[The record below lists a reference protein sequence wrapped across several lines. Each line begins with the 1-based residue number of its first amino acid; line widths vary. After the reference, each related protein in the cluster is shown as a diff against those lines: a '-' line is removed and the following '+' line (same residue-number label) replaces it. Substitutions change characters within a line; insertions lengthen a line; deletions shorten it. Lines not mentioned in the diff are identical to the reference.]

1 MQRLADY
8 HFQQR
13 QHQSKSPI
21 RQHQRAAPH
30 AHTQMQ
36 KSILFLL
43 REIVTAQ
50 RLRIASTTIQRQ
62 FRLYMERRRRASVL
76 IIQLWFH
83 TYKAIA
89 RVKLK
94 KALRFLRRLAQ
105 RKLLRL
111 FTMWRTEVKLI
122 VFKKKNL
129 GPKKVYYWQWR
140 NYVDEILT
148 FKNKMK
154 LRWIQQL
161 CQPMMLGWREY
172 TLKCIRVRRFV
183 LKMIMSEKK
192 RCLDDMKFLVIA
204 TKRSTQIDN
213 WVRCMNARLLLRK
226 LKINALAKK
235 ITDNVICVGGIL
247 VTTELKRRG
256 AIAVQKIYRAY
267 DGRFYAKE
275 YREEVTKNFLKDDK
289 GWVRSMLKSGQ
300 MGARETLHIM
310 NENVLFRDGRTS
322 VKTSKSPRRSPQG
335 NGDGKSKGKG
345 GGEGED
351 KGGERKQQNFARDRF
366 AELDVHNVGHIP
378 LTAAAALFDRSGLHL
393 STTEKEMTGSMIA
406 DQNNRIQVQAFAAFM
421 NSGVVYE
428 SSTTPIEAHVSK
440 FGAAV
445 RGTQLHAIRMLRSVT
460 GESKKRR
467 EERMTL
473 KQGQICSQLDAWKKH
488 DLNQIYCLQC
498 RTHFCFA
505 SELVLD
511 HLKVAPSY
519 LRDQEFNPNK
529 IMKTFKFCC
538 PLVPEMNEMTRER
551 RLSCEFGNEIV
562 FEEVHKFGMEHSH
575 AHGRLNVGGLLG

>member
-13 QHQSKSPI
+13 ESPI
-21 RQHQRAAPH
+21 RQHQRQRAAPH

-62 FRLYMERRRRASVL
+62 FRLYMERRRRASAL

-105 RKLLRL
+105 RKVVRL

-122 VFKKKNL
+122 VFKKNNL
-129 GPKKVYYWQWR
+129 GPKKIYYWQWR

-161 CQPMMLGWREY
+161 CQPMMLEWREY
-172 TLKCIRVRRFV
+172 TSKCIRVRRFV

-192 RCLDDMKFLVIA
+192 RCLNDMKFLVVA

-213 WVRCMNARLLLRK
+213 WVRCMNARVLLRK

-235 ITDNVICVGGIL
+235 ITGNVICVGGML

-267 DGRFYAKE
+267 DGRLYAKE

-289 GWVRSMLKSGQ
+289 GWVRSMLRSGQ
-300 MGARETLHIM
+300 MGAWETLQIM
-310 NENVLFRDGRTS
+310 NEKVLFRDGRTS

-335 NGDGKSKGKG
+335 NGGEGEGKG
-345 GGEGED
+345 GG
-351 KGGERKQQNFARDRF
+351 RKQQNFFRDRF
-366 AELDVHNVGHIP
+366 AELDVHSLGHIP
-378 LTAAAALFDRSGLHL
+378 VTAASALFDLCGLHM
-393 STTEKEMTGSMIA
+393 SPCEKEMTGSLIA

-421 NSGVVYE
+421 DSGVVYE

-473 KQGQICSQLDAWKKH
+473 KQGQIRSQLDEWKKH

-519 LRDQEFNPNK
+519 LRDQEFNSNK

-551 RLSCEFGNEIV
+551 RLSCEFGNEII
-562 FEEVHKFGMEHSH
+562 FEQVHKFGMEHSH